1 MKVLFLLSLRLNS
14 DETRV
19 DGEIWVG
26 KCKCI
31 KDSWAI
37 KFGYLMVPRGPSPMP
52 DLGILLYEVPIKCGC
67 FGHINYMLLFYSAS
81 QTIFFSYRICKK
93 IHAEWGVRIYFMQ
106 SSGCRVR
113 PWRIQLRTVNFADA
127 HVEAWHEGLSDPNS
141 TESGGAFFSNGSFPL
156 TRSHLTAPWTCL

>member
-26 KCKCI
+26 KCNRI

-37 KFGYLMVPRGPSPMP
+37 KFGYLRVPRGPSPMP

-67 FGHINYMLLFYSAS
+67 FGYKLCFSARKLRARHFWASRIISVQPQKRSDCGILKRPEYMAPYVCWCLLMSNPPNLD
-81 QTIFFSYRICKK
+81 
-93 IHAEWGVRIYFMQ
+93 H
-106 SSGCRVR
+106 SGFHGGFCLILI
-113 PWRIQLRTVNFADA
+113 WSNATVLNI
-127 HVEAWHEGLSDPNS
+127 
-141 TESGGAFFSNGSFPL
+141 
-156 TRSHLTAPWTCL
+156 